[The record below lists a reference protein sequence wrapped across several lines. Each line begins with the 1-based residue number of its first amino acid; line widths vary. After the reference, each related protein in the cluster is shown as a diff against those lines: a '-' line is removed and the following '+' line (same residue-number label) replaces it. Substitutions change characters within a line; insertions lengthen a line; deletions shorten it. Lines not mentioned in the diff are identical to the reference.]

1 MDKYEQRRQALRA
14 LVDSLGRG
22 GISAVAQKIGKDSSY
37 VSRML
42 YPEGKNGM
50 KRMGEDTVEV
60 LQKAFPE
67 FMEHLAKEAG
77 EQPGQARHHAESQ
90 APASASSEAPSA
102 DGGPPDLIIRQYED
116 TGGGMSHGFN
126 LEDNPPGLIRSWRV
140 THDWLRIN
148 VPIHTGIKNLCIVT
162 GFGPSMKPMFNP
174 GDPILVDLGVNVVDH
189 EGAFFFRVGNEGYI
203 KLLQRIP
210 EFDGPGFRLRA
221 ISKNP
226 DYPPFDIS
234 PVNPHFAIIGKV
246 LTVWRS
252 EQF

>member
-1 MDKYEQRRQALRA
+1 MDKYEQRRKALRA

-77 EQPGQARHHAESQ
+77 EHSDQTQRQAESH
-90 APASASSEAPSA
+90 ASASAPSEAPSA

-126 LEDNPPGLIRSWRV
+126 LEDNPPGHIRSWRV

-148 VPIHTGIKNLCIVT
+148 VPIHTGVKNLCIVT

-174 GDPILVDLGVNVVDH
+174 GDPILVDLGVKVVDH
-189 EGAFFFRVGNEGYI
+189 EGAYFFRVGSEGYI
-203 KLLQRIP
+203 KLLQRVP

-221 ISKNP
+221 MSKNP

-234 PVNPHFAIIGKV
+234 PNNPYFEVIGKV

>member
-1 MDKYEQRRQALRA
+1 MSEESTKLRSLPRLLEAASERGVHGAAAIAKALNASDQSVNNWKTRGVPAAMSVAAQRLWG
-14 LVDSLGRG
+14 V
-22 GISAVAQKIGKDSSY
+22 SAQWIATG
-37 VSRML
+37 
-42 YPEGKNGM
+42 EGVKW
-50 KRMGEDTVEV
+50 
-60 LQKAFPE
+60 
-67 FMEHLAKEAG
+67 LA
-77 EQPGQARHHAESQ
+77 
-90 APASASSEAPSA
+90 APAASTHEVSAPVEAPAA

-126 LEDNPPGLIRSWRV
+126 LEDNPPGHIRSWRV

-148 VPIHTGIKNLCIVT
+148 VPIHTGVKNLCIVT

-174 GDPILVDLGVNVVDH
+174 GDPILVDLGVKMVDH
-189 EGAFFFRVGNEGYI
+189 EGAYFFRVGSEGYI

-221 ISKNP
+221 MSKNP

-234 PVNPHFAIIGKV
+234 PTNPHFEVIGKV

>member
-1 MDKYEQRRQALRA
+1 
-14 LVDSLGRG
+14 
-22 GISAVAQKIGKDSSY
+22 VAQKIGKDSSY

-67 FMEHLAKEAG
+67 FMEHLANEAG
-77 EQPGQARHHAESQ
+77 EQADQTQRHAESQ
-90 APASASSEAPSA
+90 VHASAPSEAPSA
-102 DGGPPDLIIRQYED
+102 GGGPPDLIIRQFED

-126 LEDNPPGLIRSWRV
+126 LEDNPPGQIRSWRV

-148 VPIHTGIKNLCIVT
+148 VPIHSGVKNLCIVT

-174 GDPILVDLGVNVVDH
+174 GDPILVDLGVKTVDH
-189 EGAFFFRVGNEGYI
+189 EGAYFFRVGNEGYI

-226 DYPPFDIS
+226 DYPPFEIS
-234 PVNPHFAIIGKV
+234 PENPYFEVIGKV